1 MIGQPTEG
9 ALIALAMKV
18 RLRFKIFQKFKKKE
32 RAGIVRS
39 DRSDQTSLQS
49 PDWF

>member
-18 RLRFKIFQKFKKKE
+18 RLLRFKIFQKFKKKK
-32 RAGIVRS
+32 AGIVRS

>member
-1 MIGQPTEG
+1 MMGQPTEG

-18 RLRFKIFQKFKKKE
+18 SFKIFQNLKKKKS
-32 RAGIVRS
+32 AGIVRS
-39 DRSDQTSLQS
+39 ESSDQMPLKS